1 MDLDTYYKLIE
12 EIEKHRGYGVHTGVE
27 EVSKKIGQPYD
38 ATRAIRSQYLQRKS
52 IKNHYKVKD
61 KAGILYKEW
70 KEGKTWNGIIYDKN
84 GNILH
89 KLLNGERQ

>member
-12 EIEKHRGYGVHTGVE
+12 ELEKHRGYGVHTGVE

-52 IKNHYKVKD
+52 IKKHLFCCVFLSLVRKS
-61 KAGILYKEW
+61 
-70 KEGKTWNGIIYDKN
+70 IYGEPVETMD
-84 GNILH
+84 NI
-89 KLLNGERQ
+89 